1 MRTFVME
8 TMAPNPRRARGFT
21 MLELLIVV
29 VIIGL
34 LAALVGPRFFG
45 QLSKSKQQAAR
56 AQVENFRKA
65 LDTYKLDVG
74 RYPTTEQGLQVLI
87 TRPGSDTK
95 WNGPYLDKEV
105 PVDPWGKAYLYRQPG
120 EGRDYDLISYG
131 EDGSPGGAG
140 EAADIRN

>member
-1 MRTFVME
+1 
-8 TMAPNPRRARGFT
+8 MATTQSTPRRARGFT

-56 AQVENFRKA
+56 AQIENFRKA

-74 RYPTTEQGLQVLI
+74 RYPSTEQGLQVLI
-87 TRPGSDTK
+87 TRPGGDTK

-105 PVDPWGKAYLYRQPG
+105 PVDPWGKSYLYRQPG